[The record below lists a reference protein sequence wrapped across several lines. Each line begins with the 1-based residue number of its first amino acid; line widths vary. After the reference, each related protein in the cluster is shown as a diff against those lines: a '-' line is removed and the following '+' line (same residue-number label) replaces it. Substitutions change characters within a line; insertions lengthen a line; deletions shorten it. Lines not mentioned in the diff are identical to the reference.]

1 MSYHW
6 FKKMLLSTSILIL
19 SSSSLGLAT
28 HTVEAKDNLNG
39 EKPTTNLNH
48 NITSPSVNSEMNNN
62 ETGTPHESNQTGN
75 EGTGSNS
82 RDANPD
88 SNNVKPDSNN
98 QNPSTDS
105 KPDPNNQNP
114 SPNPK
119 PDPDNPKPKPD
130 PKPDPDKP
138 KPNPDPKPDPDNPK
152 PNPDPKPDPNK
163 PNPDPKPDP
172 DKPKPNPNP
181 KPDPNKPN
189 PNPSPDPDQPGDS
202 NHSGGS
208 KNGGTWNPN
217 ASDGSNQGQWQPNG
231 NQGNSQN
238 PTGNDFVSQRFLA
251 LANGAYKYNP
261 YILNQINKLGKDYGE
276 VTDEDI
282 YNIIRKQNF
291 SGNAYLNGLQQQSNY
306 FRFQYF
312 NPLKSERYYRN
323 LDEQVLALITGEI
336 GSMPDLKKP
345 EDKPD
350 SKQRSFEPHE
360 KDDFTVVKKQ
370 EDNKKSASTAYSK
383 SWLAIVCSMMVV
395 FSIMLFLFVKRN
407 KKKIKTNHSD
417 DNPCVIRF
425 FYYGIKM

>member
-114 SPNPK
+114 NPNPK

-407 KKKIKTNHSD
+407 KKKNKNESQ
-417 DNPCVIRF
+417 RR
-425 FYYGIKM
+425 

>member
-28 HTVEAKDNLNG
+28 YTVEAKDNLNG

-138 KPNPDPKPDPDNPK
+138 KPNPDPKPDPD
-152 PNPDPKPDPNK
+152 
-163 PNPDPKPDP
+163 
-172 DKPKPNPNP
+172 
-181 KPDPNKPN
+181 
-189 PNPSPDPDQPGDS
+189 QHGDS

-407 KKKIKTNHSD
+407 KKKNKNESQ
-417 DNPCVIRF
+417 RR
-425 FYYGIKM
+425 

>member
-48 NITSPSVNSEMNNN
+48 NVTSPSVNSEMNNN
-62 ETGTPHESNQTGN
+62 ETGTPHESNQAGN

-98 QNPSTDS
+98 QNPSPDS

-130 PKPDPDKP
+130 PKPAPDKP
-138 KPNPDPKPDPDNPK
+138 KPNPDPKPDPDKPK

-189 PNPSPDPDQPGDS
+189 PNPSPDPNQPGDS
-202 NHSGGS
+202 NQSGGS

-217 ASDGSNQGQWQPNG
+217 VSDGSNQGQWQPNG

-407 KKKIKTNHSD
+407 KKKNKNESQ
-417 DNPCVIRF
+417 RR
-425 FYYGIKM
+425 

>member
-98 QNPSTDS
+98 QNPSPDS

-114 SPNPK
+114 S
-119 PDPDNPKPKPD
+119 
-130 PKPDPDKP
+130 
-138 KPNPDPKPDPDNPK
+138 PDPKPDPDNPK
-152 PNPDPKPDPNK
+152 PNPDPKPDP
-163 PNPDPKPDP
+163 
-172 DKPKPNPNP
+172 DKPKPNPDP

-208 KNGGTWNPN
+208 KNGGTWHPN

-360 KDDFTVVKKQ
+360 KDDFSVVKKQ

-407 KKKIKTNHSD
+407 KKKNKNESQ
-417 DNPCVIRF
+417 RR
-425 FYYGIKM
+425 

>member
-48 NITSPSVNSEMNNN
+48 NVTSPSVNSEINNN

-75 EGTGSNS
+75 EGTDSNS

-98 QNPSTDS
+98 QNPSPDP
-105 KPDPNNQNP
+105 KPDPNN
-114 SPNPK
+114 PNPG
-119 PDPDNPKPKPD
+119 PN

-138 KPNPDPKPDPDNPK
+138 KPNPDPKPDP
-152 PNPDPKPDPNK
+152 
-163 PNPDPKPDP
+163 
-172 DKPKPNPNP
+172 NPNP

-189 PNPSPDPDQPGDS
+189 PNPSPNPNQPGDS

-261 YILNQINKLGKDYGE
+261 YILNQINQLGKDYGE

-407 KKKIKTNHSD
+407 KKKNKNESQ
-417 DNPCVIRF
+417 RR
-425 FYYGIKM
+425 

>member
-1 MSYHW
+1 MSYDW
-6 FKKMLLSTSILIL
+6 FKKMLLSTSMLIL

-48 NITSPSVNSEMNNN
+48 NVTSPSVNSEMNNN
-62 ETGTPHESNQTGN
+62 ETGTPHESNQAGN

-98 QNPSTDS
+98 QNPSPDS
-105 KPDPNNQNP
+105 KPDPNNPNP
-114 SPNPK
+114 GPNPK
-119 PDPDNPKPKPD
+119 PDPDKPKPNPEPKPDPDKPKPNPEPKPDPDKPKPNPD

-138 KPNPDPKPDPDNPK
+138 KPNPDPKPDP
-152 PNPDPKPDPNK
+152 
-163 PNPDPKPDP
+163 
-172 DKPKPNPNP
+172 NPNP

-189 PNPSPDPDQPGDS
+189 PNPSPNPNQPGDS

-238 PTGNDFVSQRFLA
+238 HTGNDFVSQRFLA

-383 SWLAIVCSMMVV
+383 SWLAIVCSVIVV

-407 KKKIKTNHSD
+407 KKKNKNESQ
-417 DNPCVIRF
+417 RR
-425 FYYGIKM
+425 

>member
-1 MSYHW
+1 M
-6 FKKMLLSTSILIL
+6 
-19 SSSSLGLAT
+19 
-28 HTVEAKDNLNG
+28 
-39 EKPTTNLNH
+39 
-48 NITSPSVNSEMNNN
+48 
-62 ETGTPHESNQTGN
+62 
-75 EGTGSNS
+75 
-82 RDANPD
+82 
-88 SNNVKPDSNN
+88 
-98 QNPSTDS
+98 
-105 KPDPNNQNP
+105 
-114 SPNPK
+114 
-119 PDPDNPKPKPD
+119 
-130 PKPDPDKP
+130 
-138 KPNPDPKPDPDNPK
+138 
-152 PNPDPKPDPNK
+152 
-163 PNPDPKPDP
+163 
-172 DKPKPNPNP
+172 
-181 KPDPNKPN
+181 
-189 PNPSPDPDQPGDS
+189 
-202 NHSGGS
+202 
-208 KNGGTWNPN
+208 
-217 ASDGSNQGQWQPNG
+217 
-231 NQGNSQN
+231 
-238 PTGNDFVSQRFLA
+238 SQRFLA

-407 KKKIKTNHSD
+407 KRKIKTNHSD

-425 FYYGIKM
+425 LYYGIKM

>member
-6 FKKMLLSTSILIL
+6 FKKMLLSTSMLIL
-19 SSSSLGLAT
+19 SSSSIGLAT

-48 NITSPSVNSEMNNN
+48 NVTSPSVNSEMNNN
-62 ETGTPHESNQTGN
+62 ETGTPHESNQTGD

-98 QNPSTDS
+98 
-105 KPDPNNQNP
+105 
-114 SPNPK
+114 PNPG
-119 PDPDNPKPKPD
+119 
-130 PKPDPDKP
+130 
-138 KPNPDPKPDPDNPK
+138 PNS
-152 PNPDPKPDPNK
+152 
-163 PNPDPKPDP
+163 KPDP

-181 KPDPNKPN
+181 KPDPDKPKPNPEPKPDPNKPN
-189 PNPSPDPDQPGDS
+189 PNPSPNPNQPGDS

-231 NQGNSQN
+231 NQRNLQN

-261 YILNQINKLGKDYGE
+261 YILNQINQLGKEYGE

-407 KKKIKTNHSD
+407 KKKNKNESQ
-417 DNPCVIRF
+417 RR
-425 FYYGIKM
+425 

>member
-88 SNNVKPDSNN
+88 SNNVKPD
-98 QNPSTDS
+98 
-105 KPDPNNQNP
+105 PNNQNP

-138 KPNPDPKPDPDNPK
+138 KPK
-152 PNPDPKPDPNK
+152 
-163 PNPDPKPDP
+163 PDPKPDP

-407 KKKIKTNHSD
+407 KKKNKNESQ
-417 DNPCVIRF
+417 RR
-425 FYYGIKM
+425 

>member
-119 PDPDNPKPKPD
+119 PDPDKPKPNPN

-407 KKKIKTNHSD
+407 KKKNKNESQ
-417 DNPCVIRF
+417 RR
-425 FYYGIKM
+425 

>member
-48 NITSPSVNSEMNNN
+48 NVTSPSVNSEINNN

-75 EGTGSNS
+75 EGTNSNS

-98 QNPSTDS
+98 QNPSSDS
-105 KPDPNNQNP
+105 KPDPNN
-114 SPNPK
+114 PNPG
-119 PDPDNPKPKPD
+119 PN

-138 KPNPDPKPDPDNPK
+138 KPNPD
-152 PNPDPKPDPNK
+152 
-163 PNPDPKPDP
+163 PDPKPDP

-189 PNPSPDPDQPGDS
+189 PNLSPDPNQPGDS

-261 YILNQINKLGKDYGE
+261 YILNQINQLGKEFGE

-407 KKKIKTNHSD
+407 KKKNKNESQ
-417 DNPCVIRF
+417 RR
-425 FYYGIKM
+425 

>member
-138 KPNPDPKPDPDNPK
+138 KPNPDPK
-152 PNPDPKPDPNK
+152 
-163 PNPDPKPDP
+163 
-172 DKPKPNPNP
+172 
-181 KPDPNKPN
+181 
-189 PNPSPDPDQPGDS
+189 PDPDQPGDS

-407 KKKIKTNHSD
+407 KKKNKNESQ
-417 DNPCVIRF
+417 RR
-425 FYYGIKM
+425 

>member
-1 MSYHW
+1 MSYDW
-6 FKKMLLSTSILIL
+6 FKKMLLSTSMLIL

-48 NITSPSVNSEMNNN
+48 NVTSPSVNSEMNNN
-62 ETGTPHESNQTGN
+62 ETGTPHESNQAGN

-98 QNPSTDS
+98 QNPSPDS
-105 KPDPNNQNP
+105 KPDPNNPNP
-114 SPNPK
+114 GPNPK
-119 PDPDNPKPKPD
+119 PDPDKPKPNPEPKPDPDKPKPNPEPKPDPDKPKPNPD

-138 KPNPDPKPDPDNPK
+138 KPNPDPKPDP
-152 PNPDPKPDPNK
+152 
-163 PNPDPKPDP
+163 
-172 DKPKPNPNP
+172 NPNP

-189 PNPSPDPDQPGDS
+189 PNPSPNPNQPGDS

-238 PTGNDFVSQRFLA
+238 HTGNDFVSQRFLA

-323 LDEQVLALITGEI
+323 LDEQVLALITGVI

-383 SWLAIVCSMMVV
+383 SWLAIVCSMIVV

-407 KKKIKTNHSD
+407 KKKNKNESQ
-417 DNPCVIRF
+417 RR
-425 FYYGIKM
+425 

>member
-163 PNPDPKPDP
+163 PNP
-172 DKPKPNPNP
+172 
-181 KPDPNKPN
+181 
-189 PNPSPDPDQPGDS
+189 NPSPDPNQPGDS

-360 KDDFTVVKKQ
+360 KEDFTVVKKQ

-407 KKKIKTNHSD
+407 KKKNKNESQ
-417 DNPCVIRF
+417 RR
-425 FYYGIKM
+425 

>member
-6 FKKMLLSTSILIL
+6 FKKMLLSTSMLIL
-19 SSSSLGLAT
+19 SSSSIGLAT

-48 NITSPSVNSEMNNN
+48 NVTSPSVNSEMNNN
-62 ETGTPHESNQTGN
+62 ETGTPHESNQTGD

-98 QNPSTDS
+98 PNPG
-105 KPDPNNQNP
+105 
-114 SPNPK
+114 PNPK
-119 PDPDNPKPKPD
+119 PDPDKPNPNPKPDPDKPKPNPE

-138 KPNPDPKPDPDNPK
+138 KPNPDPKPDPDKPK
-152 PNPDPKPDPNK
+152 PNPEPKPD
-163 PNPDPKPDP
+163 
-172 DKPKPNPNP
+172 PNPNP

-189 PNPSPDPDQPGDS
+189 PNPSPNPNQPGDS

-231 NQGNSQN
+231 NQRNLQN

-261 YILNQINKLGKDYGE
+261 YILNQINQLGKEYGE

-407 KKKIKTNHSD
+407 KKKNKNESQ
-417 DNPCVIRF
+417 RR
-425 FYYGIKM
+425 

>member
-119 PDPDNPKPKPD
+119 PDPDNPKPK
-130 PKPDPDKP
+130 
-138 KPNPDPKPDPDNPK
+138 
-152 PNPDPKPDPNK
+152 
-163 PNPDPKPDP
+163 PDPKPDP

-407 KKKIKTNHSD
+407 KKKNKNESQ
-417 DNPCVIRF
+417 RR
-425 FYYGIKM
+425 

>member
-6 FKKMLLSTSILIL
+6 FKKMLLSTSMLIL
-19 SSSSLGLAT
+19 SSSSSLGLAT

-48 NITSPSVNSEMNNN
+48 NVTSPSVNSEMNNN
-62 ETGTPHESNQTGN
+62 ETGTPHESNQAGN

-88 SNNVKPDSNN
+88 SNNVKPD
-98 QNPSTDS
+98 
-105 KPDPNNQNP
+105 
-114 SPNPK
+114 
-119 PDPDNPKPKPD
+119 
-130 PKPDPDKP
+130 
-138 KPNPDPKPDPDNPK
+138 
-152 PNPDPKPDPNK
+152 
-163 PNPDPKPDP
+163 
-172 DKPKPNPNP
+172 
-181 KPDPNKPN
+181 PNKPN
-189 PNPSPDPDQPGDS
+189 PNPSPNPNQPGDS
-202 NHSGGS
+202 NQSGGS

-261 YILNQINKLGKDYGE
+261 YILNQINQLGKEYGE

-407 KKKIKTNHSD
+407 KKKNKNESQ
-417 DNPCVIRF
+417 RR
-425 FYYGIKM
+425 

>member
-48 NITSPSVNSEMNNN
+48 NVTSPSVNSEINNN

-75 EGTGSNS
+75 EGTNSNS

-98 QNPSTDS
+98 QNPSSDS
-105 KPDPNNQNP
+105 KPDPNNPNP
-114 SPNPK
+114 GPNPK
-119 PDPDNPKPKPD
+119 PDPD
-130 PKPDPDKP
+130 
-138 KPNPDPKPDPDNPK
+138 
-152 PNPDPKPDPNK
+152 
-163 PNPDPKPDP
+163 PDPKPDP

-189 PNPSPDPDQPGDS
+189 PNPSPDPNQPGDS

-261 YILNQINKLGKDYGE
+261 YILNQINQLGKEFGE

-407 KKKIKTNHSD
+407 KKKNKNESQ
-417 DNPCVIRF
+417 RR
-425 FYYGIKM
+425 

>member
-1 MSYHW
+1 MSYDW
-6 FKKMLLSTSILIL
+6 FKKMLLSTSMLIL

-48 NITSPSVNSEMNNN
+48 NVTSPSVNSEMNNN
-62 ETGTPHESNQTGN
+62 ETGTPHESNQAGN

-98 QNPSTDS
+98 QNPSPDS
-105 KPDPNNQNP
+105 KPDPNNPNP
-114 SPNPK
+114 GPNPK
-119 PDPDNPKPKPD
+119 PDPDKPKPNPEPKPDPDKPKPNPEPKPDPDKPKPNPD

-138 KPNPDPKPDPDNPK
+138 KPNPDPKPDP
-152 PNPDPKPDPNK
+152 
-163 PNPDPKPDP
+163 
-172 DKPKPNPNP
+172 NPNP

-189 PNPSPDPDQPGDS
+189 PNPSPNPNQPGDS

-238 PTGNDFVSQRFLA
+238 HTGNDFVSQRFLA

-336 GSMPDLKKP
+336 GSMQDLKKP

-383 SWLAIVCSMMVV
+383 SWLAIVCSMIVV

-407 KKKIKTNHSD
+407 KKKNKNESQ
-417 DNPCVIRF
+417 RR
-425 FYYGIKM
+425 

>member
-6 FKKMLLSTSILIL
+6 FKKMLLSTSMLIL
-19 SSSSLGLAT
+19 SSSSIGLAT

-48 NITSPSVNSEMNNN
+48 NVTSPSVNSEMNNN
-62 ETGTPHESNQTGN
+62 ETGTPHESNQTGD

-98 QNPSTDS
+98 PNPG
-105 KPDPNNQNP
+105 
-114 SPNPK
+114 PNPK
-119 PDPDNPKPKPD
+119 PDPDKPKPNPNPKPDPDKPKPNPE

-138 KPNPDPKPDPDNPK
+138 KPNPDPKPDPDKPK
-152 PNPDPKPDPNK
+152 PNPEPKPDPNK
-163 PNPDPKPDP
+163 PNPS
-172 DKPKPNPNP
+172 PNPN
-181 KPDPNKPN
+181 
-189 PNPSPDPDQPGDS
+189 QPGDS

-231 NQGNSQN
+231 NQRNLQN

-261 YILNQINKLGKDYGE
+261 YILNQINQLGKEYGE

-407 KKKIKTNHSD
+407 KKKNKNESQ
-417 DNPCVIRF
+417 RR
-425 FYYGIKM
+425 

>member
-130 PKPDPDKP
+130 PDKP
-138 KPNPDPKPDPDNPK
+138 KPNLDPK
-152 PNPDPKPDPNK
+152 
-163 PNPDPKPDP
+163 
-172 DKPKPNPNP
+172 
-181 KPDPNKPN
+181 
-189 PNPSPDPDQPGDS
+189 PDPDQPGDS

-407 KKKIKTNHSD
+407 KKKNKNESQ
-417 DNPCVIRF
+417 RR
-425 FYYGIKM
+425 

>member
-6 FKKMLLSTSILIL
+6 FKKVLLSTSILIL

-130 PKPDPDKP
+130 PKPDP
-138 KPNPDPKPDPDNPK
+138 
-152 PNPDPKPDPNK
+152 NK
-163 PNPDPKPDP
+163 PNPK
-172 DKPKPNPNP
+172 
-181 KPDPNKPN
+181 
-189 PNPSPDPDQPGDS
+189 PSPDPDQPGDS

-407 KKKIKTNHSD
+407 KKKNKNESQ
-417 DNPCVIRF
+417 RR
-425 FYYGIKM
+425 

>member
-119 PDPDNPKPKPD
+119 PDPDNS
-130 PKPDPDKP
+130 
-138 KPNPDPKPDPDNPK
+138 
-152 PNPDPKPDPNK
+152 K

-407 KKKIKTNHSD
+407 KKKNKNESQ
-417 DNPCVIRF
+417 RR
-425 FYYGIKM
+425 

>member
-138 KPNPDPKPDPDNPK
+138 KPNP
-152 PNPDPKPDPNK
+152 
-163 PNPDPKPDP
+163 
-172 DKPKPNPNP
+172 NP
-181 KPDPNKPN
+181 KPDPNKSN
-189 PNPSPDPDQPGDS
+189 PNPSPDPNQPGDS

-360 KDDFTVVKKQ
+360 KEDFTVVKKQ

-407 KKKIKTNHSD
+407 KKKNKNESQ
-417 DNPCVIRF
+417 RR
-425 FYYGIKM
+425 

>member
-6 FKKMLLSTSILIL
+6 FKKMLLSTSMLIL
-19 SSSSLGLAT
+19 SSSSIGLAT

-48 NITSPSVNSEMNNN
+48 NVTSPSVNSEMNNN
-62 ETGTPHESNQTGN
+62 ETGTPHESNQTGD

-98 QNPSTDS
+98 PNPG
-105 KPDPNNQNP
+105 
-114 SPNPK
+114 PNPK
-119 PDPDNPKPKPD
+119 PDPDKPKPNPNPKPDPDKPKPNPE

-138 KPNPDPKPDPDNPK
+138 KPNPDPKPDP
-152 PNPDPKPDPNK
+152 
-163 PNPDPKPDP
+163 
-172 DKPKPNPNP
+172 
-181 KPDPNKPN
+181 NKPN
-189 PNPSPDPDQPGDS
+189 PNPSPNPNQPGDS

-231 NQGNSQN
+231 NQRNLQN

-261 YILNQINKLGKDYGE
+261 YILNQINQLGKEYGE

-407 KKKIKTNHSD
+407 KKKNKNESQ
-417 DNPCVIRF
+417 RR
-425 FYYGIKM
+425 

>member
-1 MSYHW
+1 MSYDW
-6 FKKMLLSTSILIL
+6 FKKMLLSTSMLIL

-48 NITSPSVNSEMNNN
+48 NVTSPSVNSEMNNN
-62 ETGTPHESNQTGN
+62 ETGTPHESNQAGN

-98 QNPSTDS
+98 QNPSPDS
-105 KPDPNNQNP
+105 KPDPNNPNP
-114 SPNPK
+114 GPNPK
-119 PDPDNPKPKPD
+119 PDPDKPKPNPEPKPDPDKPKPNPEPKPDPDKPKPNPD

-138 KPNPDPKPDPDNPK
+138 KPNPDPKPDP
-152 PNPDPKPDPNK
+152 
-163 PNPDPKPDP
+163 
-172 DKPKPNPNP
+172 NPNS

-189 PNPSPDPDQPGDS
+189 PNPSPNPNQPGDS

-238 PTGNDFVSQRFLA
+238 HTGNDFVSQRFLA

-383 SWLAIVCSMMVV
+383 SWLAIVCSMIVV

-407 KKKIKTNHSD
+407 KKKNKNESQ
-417 DNPCVIRF
+417 RR
-425 FYYGIKM
+425 

>member
-75 EGTGSNS
+75 EGTGLNS

-119 PDPDNPKPKPD
+119 PDPDNPKP
-130 PKPDPDKP
+130 
-138 KPNPDPKPDPDNPK
+138 
-152 PNPDPKPDPNK
+152 NPDPKPDPNK
-163 PNPDPKPDP
+163 PNPDPK
-172 DKPKPNPNP
+172 
-181 KPDPNKPN
+181 
-189 PNPSPDPDQPGDS
+189 PDPDQPGDS

-407 KKKIKTNHSD
+407 KKKNKNESQ
-417 DNPCVIRF
+417 RR
-425 FYYGIKM
+425 

>member
-1 MSYHW
+1 DW
-6 FKKMLLSTSILIL
+6 FKKMLLSTSMLIL

-48 NITSPSVNSEMNNN
+48 NVTSPSVNSEMNNN
-62 ETGTPHESNQTGN
+62 ETGTPHESNQAGN

-98 QNPSTDS
+98 QNPSPDS
-105 KPDPNNQNP
+105 KPDPNNPNP
-114 SPNPK
+114 GPNPK
-119 PDPDNPKPKPD
+119 PDPDKPKPNPEPKPDPDKPKPNPEPKPDPDKPKPNPD

-138 KPNPDPKPDPDNPK
+138 KPNPDPKPDP
-152 PNPDPKPDPNK
+152 
-163 PNPDPKPDP
+163 
-172 DKPKPNPNP
+172 NPNP

-189 PNPSPDPDQPGDS
+189 PNPSPNPNQPGDS

-238 PTGNDFVSQRFLA
+238 HTGNDFVSQRFLA

-383 SWLAIVCSMMVV
+383 SWLAIVCSMIVV

-407 KKKIKTNHSD
+407 KKKNKNESQ
-417 DNPCVIRF
+417 RR
-425 FYYGIKM
+425 

>member
-48 NITSPSVNSEMNNN
+48 NVTSPSVNSEINNN

-75 EGTGSNS
+75 EGTDSNS

-98 QNPSTDS
+98 QNPSPEP
-105 KPDPNNQNP
+105 KPDPNNPNP
-114 SPNPK
+114 GPNPK
-119 PDPDNPKPKPD
+119 PDPDKPKPNPE

-138 KPNPDPKPDPDNPK
+138 KPNPDPKPDPN
-152 PNPDPKPDPNK
+152 
-163 PNPDPKPDP
+163 
-172 DKPKPNPNP
+172 PNPNP

-189 PNPSPDPDQPGDS
+189 PNPSPNPNQPGDS

-261 YILNQINKLGKDYGE
+261 YILNQINQLGKDYGE

-407 KKKIKTNHSD
+407 KKKNKNESQ
-417 DNPCVIRF
+417 RR
-425 FYYGIKM
+425 

>member
-48 NITSPSVNSEMNNN
+48 NVTSPSVNSEINNN

-75 EGTGSNS
+75 EGTNSNS

-98 QNPSTDS
+98 QNPSSDS
-105 KPDPNNQNP
+105 KPDPNNPNP
-114 SPNPK
+114 GPNPK
-119 PDPDNPKPKPD
+119 PDPDKPKPNPDPD

-138 KPNPDPKPDPDNPK
+138 KPNPD
-152 PNPDPKPDPNK
+152 
-163 PNPDPKPDP
+163 PDPKPDP

-189 PNPSPDPDQPGDS
+189 PNPSPDPNQPGDS

-261 YILNQINKLGKDYGE
+261 YILNQINQLGKEFGE

-407 KKKIKTNHSD
+407 KKKNKNESQ
-417 DNPCVIRF
+417 RR
-425 FYYGIKM
+425 

>member
-105 KPDPNNQNP
+105 KPDPD
-114 SPNPK
+114 K
-119 PDPDNPKPKPD
+119 PKPKPD

-138 KPNPDPKPDPDNPK
+138 KPNPDPKPDPD
-152 PNPDPKPDPNK
+152 
-163 PNPDPKPDP
+163 
-172 DKPKPNPNP
+172 
-181 KPDPNKPN
+181 KPN
-189 PNPSPDPDQPGDS
+189 PNPSPNPNQPGDS

-407 KKKIKTNHSD
+407 KKKNKNESQ
-417 DNPCVIRF
+417 RR
-425 FYYGIKM
+425 

>member
-1 MSYHW
+1 MSYDW
-6 FKKMLLSTSILIL
+6 FKKKLLSTSMLIL

-48 NITSPSVNSEMNNN
+48 NVTSPSVNSEMNNN
-62 ETGTPHESNQTGN
+62 ETGTPHESNQAGN

-98 QNPSTDS
+98 QNPSPDS
-105 KPDPNNQNP
+105 KPDPNNPNP
-114 SPNPK
+114 GPNPK
-119 PDPDNPKPKPD
+119 PDPDKPKPNPE

-138 KPNPDPKPDPDNPK
+138 KPNPDPKPDP
-152 PNPDPKPDPNK
+152 
-163 PNPDPKPDP
+163 
-172 DKPKPNPNP
+172 NPNP

-189 PNPSPDPDQPGDS
+189 PNPSPNPNQPGDS

-238 PTGNDFVSQRFLA
+238 HTGNDFVSQRFLA

-383 SWLAIVCSMMVV
+383 SWLAIVCSMIVV

-407 KKKIKTNHSD
+407 KKKNKNESQ
-417 DNPCVIRF
+417 RR
-425 FYYGIKM
+425 

>member
-82 RDANPD
+82 RDANPN

-98 QNPSTDS
+98 QNPSPDS
-105 KPDPNNQNP
+105 KPDPNNPNP
-114 SPNPK
+114 GPEPK

-130 PKPDPDKP
+130 PKPDPDNPKP
-138 KPNPDPKPDPDNPK
+138 KPNPKPDPDKPK
-152 PNPDPKPDPNK
+152 PK
-163 PNPDPKPDP
+163 PDPKPDP
-172 DKPKPNPNP
+172 DKPKPNPNPNPNP

-189 PNPSPDPDQPGDS
+189 PNPSPDPNQPGDS

-261 YILNQINKLGKDYGE
+261 YILNQINQLGKDYGE

-383 SWLAIVCSMMVV
+383 SWLAIVCSMMAV

-407 KKKIKTNHSD
+407 KKKNKNESQ
-417 DNPCVIRF
+417 RR
-425 FYYGIKM
+425 

>member
-163 PNPDPKPDP
+163 PNPDPK
-172 DKPKPNPNP
+172 
-181 KPDPNKPN
+181 
-189 PNPSPDPDQPGDS
+189 PDPDQPGDS

-407 KKKIKTNHSD
+407 KKKNKNESQ
-417 DNPCVIRF
+417 RR
-425 FYYGIKM
+425 

>member
-6 FKKMLLSTSILIL
+6 FKKMLLSTSMLIL
-19 SSSSLGLAT
+19 SSSSSLGLAT

-48 NITSPSVNSEMNNN
+48 NVTSPSVNSEMNNN
-62 ETGTPHESNQTGN
+62 ETGTPHESNQAGN

-98 QNPSTDS
+98 QNPSPDS
-105 KPDPNNQNP
+105 KPDPNNPNP
-114 SPNPK
+114 GPNPK
-119 PDPDNPKPKPD
+119 PDPDKPKPNPE

-138 KPNPDPKPDPDNPK
+138 KPNPDPKPDPNP
-152 PNPDPKPDPNK
+152 N
-163 PNPDPKPDP
+163 
-172 DKPKPNPNP
+172 PNPNP

-189 PNPSPDPDQPGDS
+189 PNPSPNPNQPGDS
-202 NHSGGS
+202 NQSGGS

-261 YILNQINKLGKDYGE
+261 YILNQINQLGKEYGE

-407 KKKIKTNHSD
+407 KKKNKNESQ
-417 DNPCVIRF
+417 RR
-425 FYYGIKM
+425 

>member
-1 MSYHW
+1 MSYDW
-6 FKKMLLSTSILIL
+6 FKKMLLSTSMLIL

-48 NITSPSVNSEMNNN
+48 NVTSPSVNSEMNNN
-62 ETGTPHESNQTGN
+62 ETGTPHESNQAGN

-98 QNPSTDS
+98 QNSSPDS
-105 KPDPNNQNP
+105 KPDPNNPNP
-114 SPNPK
+114 GPNPK
-119 PDPDNPKPKPD
+119 PDPDKPKPNPD

-138 KPNPDPKPDPDNPK
+138 KPNPDPKPDP
-152 PNPDPKPDPNK
+152 
-163 PNPDPKPDP
+163 
-172 DKPKPNPNP
+172 NPNP

-189 PNPSPDPDQPGDS
+189 PNPSPNPNQPGDS

-238 PTGNDFVSQRFLA
+238 HTGNDFVSQRFLA

-383 SWLAIVCSMMVV
+383 SWLAIVCSMIVV

-407 KKKIKTNHSD
+407 KKKNKNESQ
-417 DNPCVIRF
+417 RR
-425 FYYGIKM
+425 

>member
-6 FKKMLLSTSILIL
+6 FKKMLLSTSMLIL
-19 SSSSLGLAT
+19 SSSSIGLAT

-48 NITSPSVNSEMNNN
+48 NVTSPSVNSEMNNN
-62 ETGTPHESNQTGN
+62 ETGTPHESNQTGD

-98 QNPSTDS
+98 
-105 KPDPNNQNP
+105 
-114 SPNPK
+114 PNPG
-119 PDPDNPKPKPD
+119 
-130 PKPDPDKP
+130 
-138 KPNPDPKPDPDNPK
+138 PN
-152 PNPDPKPDPNK
+152 
-163 PNPDPKPDP
+163 PKPDP

-181 KPDPNKPN
+181 KPDPDKPKPNPEPKPDPNPNPKPDPNPNPKPDPNKPN
-189 PNPSPDPDQPGDS
+189 PNPSPNPNQPGDS

-231 NQGNSQN
+231 NQRNLQN

-261 YILNQINKLGKDYGE
+261 YILNQINQLGKEYGE

-407 KKKIKTNHSD
+407 KKKNKNESQ
-417 DNPCVIRF
+417 RR
-425 FYYGIKM
+425 

>member
-88 SNNVKPDSNN
+88 SNIVKPDSNN

-407 KKKIKTNHSD
+407 KKKNKNESQ
-417 DNPCVIRF
+417 RR
-425 FYYGIKM
+425 

>member
-48 NITSPSVNSEMNNN
+48 NVTSPSVNSEINNN

-75 EGTGSNS
+75 EGTDSNS

-98 QNPSTDS
+98 QNPSPDP
-105 KPDPNNQNP
+105 KPDPNN
-114 SPNPK
+114 PNPG
-119 PDPDNPKPKPD
+119 PN

-138 KPNPDPKPDPDNPK
+138 KPNPDPKPDP
-152 PNPDPKPDPNK
+152 KPD
-163 PNPDPKPDP
+163 
-172 DKPKPNPNP
+172 PNPNP

-189 PNPSPDPDQPGDS
+189 PNPSPNPNQPGDS

-261 YILNQINKLGKDYGE
+261 YILNQINQLGKDYGE

-407 KKKIKTNHSD
+407 KKKNKNESQ
-417 DNPCVIRF
+417 RR
-425 FYYGIKM
+425 

>member
-6 FKKMLLSTSILIL
+6 FKKMLLSTSMLIL
-19 SSSSLGLAT
+19 SSSSIGLAT

-48 NITSPSVNSEMNNN
+48 NVTSPSVNSEMNNN
-62 ETGTPHESNQTGN
+62 ETGTPHESNQTGD

-98 QNPSTDS
+98 PNPG
-105 KPDPNNQNP
+105 
-114 SPNPK
+114 PNPK
-119 PDPDNPKPKPD
+119 PDPDKPKPNPNPKPDPDKPKPNPEPKPD
-130 PKPDPDKP
+130 PDKPKPNPEPKPDPDKP
-138 KPNPDPKPDPDNPK
+138 KPNPDPKPDPDKPK
-152 PNPDPKPDPNK
+152 PNPEPKPD
-163 PNPDPKPDP
+163 
-172 DKPKPNPNP
+172 PNPNP

-189 PNPSPDPDQPGDS
+189 PNPSPNPNQPGDS

-231 NQGNSQN
+231 NQRNLQN

-261 YILNQINKLGKDYGE
+261 YILNQINQLGKEYGE

-407 KKKIKTNHSD
+407 KKKNKNESQ
-417 DNPCVIRF
+417 RR
-425 FYYGIKM
+425 